1 MTIRTDAQ
9 PAAAGAIPGLSEA
22 EARRGVITVTAAT
35 IFLYLSLYL
44 YVPFLPLR
52 AAELGASNTM
62 IGAVVAGFAVGQVV
76 LRLPIGIG
84 ADLIGRRKPF
94 AVGSLVL
101 ATVGGLGLA
110 LAPNTATLF
119 AARLLTGA
127 SVAGWVAITV
137 LFSSY
142 YRPDDVPRAMSRIM
156 AVWAAGLVL
165 GTFFGGLI
173 ADAFGTSATF
183 WASVGAGA
191 IGTALIMSAPE
202 PRLDRVERYGF
213 HTVRLVASSAFL
225 VRIAVIGIAVQFIAF
240 ATYFAFVPV
249 YARSIG
255 ASLSTIGYI
264 TTFTLGAAMAGTLLA
279 PVIIRRVGYRA
290 VVAGAL
296 IVVGTA
302 TAAVTLAD
310 SMFPLFVTQGIAGL
324 SHGVLSAA
332 LMSLAALAVAPNLRA
347 TAMGFYQAVY
357 GTGVLAGPLIAG
369 FVADGPGLDGVFL
382 ISAGVAATAAALT
395 LVTRMPEPDRSA
407 GALTAGPEPERADSR
422 SSTPGDRKR

>member
-1 MTIRTDAQ
+1 MTAIPGSTSTLT
-9 PAAAGAIPGLSEA
+9 GAIPGLSDS
-22 EARRGVITVTAAT
+22 EARRGIITVTVAT

-62 IGAVVAGFAVGQVV
+62 IGLVIAGFAVGQVV

-110 LAPNTATLF
+110 VAPNTEMLF

-142 YRPDDVPRAMSRIM
+142 YRPYDTAKAMSRIM
-156 AVWAAGLVL
+156 TIWALGLVL
-165 GTFFGGLI
+165 GTLAGGVVAEL
-173 ADAFGTSATF
+173 FGTEATF
-183 WASVGAGA
+183 WGSVLAGA
-191 IGTALIMSAPE
+191 IGTVLILSAPE
-202 PRLDRVERYGF
+202 PRPERAERYGF
-213 HTVRLVASSAFL
+213 ETVKRVASSGL
-225 VRIAVIGIAVQFIAF
+225 LLRLAVIGVGVQFIAF

-249 YARSIG
+249 YAESIG

-264 TTFTLGAAMAGTLLA
+264 TTFTLGGAVVGTLIT
-279 PVIIRRVGYRA
+279 PMIVGRVGYRVA
-290 VVAGAL
+290 VTGSLV
-296 IVVGTA
+296 VVGIA

-310 SMFPLFVTQGIAGL
+310 SPAPLFITQGIAGL
-324 SHGVLSAA
+324 GHGVLSAT
-332 LMSLAALAVAPNLRA
+332 LMALAAMTAIPRLRA
-347 TAMGFYQAVY
+347 TAMGFYQSMY
-357 GTGVLAGPLIAG
+357 GVGVLAGPLISG
-369 FVADGPGLDGVFL
+369 LVADGPGLDSVFFV
-382 ISAGVAATAAALT
+382 SAVVAAGTALLALA
-395 LVTRMPEPDRSA
+395 TRMP
-407 GALTAGPEPERADSR
+407 
-422 SSTPGDRKR
+422 STTS

>member
-1 MTIRTDAQ
+1 
-9 PAAAGAIPGLSEA
+9 
-22 EARRGVITVTAAT
+22 VAT

-62 IGAVVAGFAVGQVV
+62 IGLVIAGFAVGQVV

-110 LAPNTATLF
+110 LAPNTAMLF

-142 YRPDDVPRAMSRIM
+142 YSPDNTAKAMSRIM
-156 AVWAAGLVL
+156 TVWAAGLVL
-165 GTFFGGLI
+165 GTFSGGIVAEL
-173 ADAFGTSATF
+173 FGTGATF
-183 WASVGAGA
+183 WGSVGAGA

-202 PRLDRVERYGF
+202 PKFDQDERYGF
-213 HTVRLVASSAFL
+213 ETVRQVAFSGPL
-225 VRIAVIGIAVQFIAF
+225 LRLAVIGIAVQFIAF

-249 YARSIG
+249 YAESIG

-264 TTFTLGAAMAGTLLA
+264 TTFTLGAAMAGTLIA
-279 PVIIRRVGYRA
+279 PVLISRIGYRA
-290 VVAGAL
+290 AVAGSL
-296 IVVGTA
+296 VIVGLG
-302 TAAVTLAD
+302 TAAVALTDTAIQI
-310 SMFPLFVTQGIAGL
+310 FITQGIAGL
-324 SHGVLSAA
+324 GHGVLSAA
-332 LMSLAALAVAPNLRA
+332 LMAVVALTALPRLRA
-347 TAMGFYQAVY
+347 TAMGLYQSSY
-357 GTGVLAGPLIAG
+357 GIGVLAGPLVAG
-369 FVADGPGLDGVFL
+369 VVADGPGLDGVFVVT
-382 ISAGVAATAAALT
+382 AAVAAGAAILALF
-395 LVTRMPEPDRSA
+395 TRMPSA
-407 GALTAGPEPERADSR
+407 TQQ
-422 SSTPGDRKR
+422 